1 FGPSTTSVLK
11 VANGAQ
17 VHLLNSAGAVTT
29 VGTADFADAAV
40 FGTALFDTGAGSLV
54 VKVKTNMP
62 SGDIFTGDQSLVG
75 PNILLDGGATPRT
88 VTANSGTLD
97 ISHPPSV
104 INLGKEQMF
113 FPVAN
118 DVPVVTVIRN
128 VVS

>member
-40 FGTALFDTGAGSLV
+40 FGTALFDTGAGALV
-54 VKVKTNMP
+54 VKVKTTMA
-62 SGDIFTGDQSLVG
+62 SGDVFTGDQTLVG

-97 ISHPPSV
+97 ISHPAAV
-104 INLGKEQMF
+104 TNLGKEKTF

-118 DVPVVTVIRN
+118 DVPVLTVITGA
-128 VVS
+128 SS